1 MKQNI
6 LDLRQERCPMAL
18 LLVKLLVKRHT
29 KEMGAGQKAIIYVSG
44 HDSLSDIKRFLLKQS
59 FKWIC
64 EELDG
69 YFRVQVIK
77 GTLSNV

>member
-1 MKQNI
+1 
-6 LDLRQERCPMAL
+6 MAL
-18 LLVKLLVKRHT
+18 LLVKRHT

-77 GTLSNV
+77 GTLSSYYLALLRFIFSVI

>member
-1 MKQNI
+1 MELNL

-18 LLVKLLVKRHT
+18 LLAKRHT
-29 KEMGAGQKAIIYVSG
+29 KALSEGQQTSIYVS
-44 HDSLSDIKRFLLKQS
+44 DSSSLSDITSFLLKQS
-59 FKWIC
+59 FELVC

-69 YFRVQVIK
+69 YYSLQVTK

>member
-18 LLVKLLVKRHT
+18 LLVKRHA
-29 KEMGAGQKAIIYVSG
+29 KEMNAGQKAIIYVSG

-59 FKWIC
+59 FKWVC

>member
-18 LLVKLLVKRHT
+18 LLVKRHT
-29 KEMGAGQKAIIYVSG
+29 QEMGAGQKAIIYVSG

-59 FKWIC
+59 FKWVC

>member
-18 LLVKLLVKRHT
+18 LLVKRHT